1 VQNSTLYYYVD
12 SQGAAAGPVSYND
25 LRTLLKQGAI
35 KPTTQICKAGDS
47 VWAPFLP
54 NPGDPGI
61 PGEASTVSHPSVK
74 LPVWWGLLLGLAVVG
89 IFLNAILQLAQPTD
103 APATTWEYKTVEVPA
118 SSAEESSTRKVNL
131 DLPELNSLGAQGW
144 EVAGTWLEQETV
156 HPNFGKS
163 EYVTGLQ
170 PNVRPSRLV
179 VLLKRQAL

>member
-89 IFLNAILQLAQPTD
+89 DRAVPSNWSHGLRDARSKSQFLF
-103 APATTWEYKTVEVPA
+103 
-118 SSAEESSTRKVNL
+118 R
-131 DLPELNSLGAQGW
+131 
-144 EVAGTWLEQETV
+144 
-156 HPNFGKS
+156 
-163 EYVTGLQ
+163 
-170 PNVRPSRLV
+170 
-179 VLLKRQAL
+179 